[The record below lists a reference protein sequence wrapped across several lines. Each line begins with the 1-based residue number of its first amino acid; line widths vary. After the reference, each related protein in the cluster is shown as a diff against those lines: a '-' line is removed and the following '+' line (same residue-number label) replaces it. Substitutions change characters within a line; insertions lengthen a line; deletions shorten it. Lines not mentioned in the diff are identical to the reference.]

1 MKRTDGGKMLSKVLL
16 PADFSESNRI
26 LVEGAKRPRSETDMK
41 ELIPLHVID
50 GSAIEK
56 LRGLKMP
63 ERPILHS
70 KRGSKNDA

>member
-1 MKRTDGGKMLSKVLL
+1 MGVKMLSKVLL

-50 GSAIEK
+50 GSVIEEP
-56 LRGLKMP
+56 RGLKMP
-63 ERPILHS
+63 ERPILHL
-70 KRGSKNDA
+70 KRGSENNA

>member
-1 MKRTDGGKMLSKVLL
+1 MGVKMLSKVLL

-26 LVEGAKRPRSETDMK
+26 AVEGAKRPRSETDMK

-50 GSAIEK
+50 GSVIEE
-56 LRGLKMP
+56 LRGLKKS
-63 ERPILHS
+63 ERLSLHS